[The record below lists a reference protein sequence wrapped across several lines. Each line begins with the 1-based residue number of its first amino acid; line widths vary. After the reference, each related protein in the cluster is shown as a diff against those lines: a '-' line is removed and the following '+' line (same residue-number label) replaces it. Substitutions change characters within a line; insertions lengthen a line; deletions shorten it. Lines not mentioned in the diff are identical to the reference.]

1 MKVIF
6 NYATRQFE
14 PMEPTL
20 RDRFMLGG
28 RVDFSKGGF
37 AELTRLLNLLPDGT
51 EVTRD
56 MVQKLIDDNNLDVTV
71 RNYFARPSKDLKGGI
86 TLSKRMS
93 PVKIT
98 DDLLETIDNYI
109 KNTPLNLKQ
118 IGEDLGYKPTK
129 KGQSGQLRSTSPLIK
144 EYEAKYGKIPEGR
157 FKPFK
162 LTEGSDYVKKVINLR
177 EKLGSTN
184 AVANELGL
192 DNKTIRNVLSQ
203 FRPDLMGDVNVPGPD
218 TGAKA
223 QKKRRLLK
231 EKEGTKQLSE
241 SEKLFN
247 KEQEKI
253 VKDLNNDFKKNPNKV
268 FNNPKLINLL
278 NLKLEKGNIVSKNKT
293 KKQILE
299 SINRQGGLLDIEHIE
314 DIATGK
320 KNVQFPVNRQITT
333 YNVNSGFLRSVAN
346 YVNRPDADPD
356 KIANIEKTLKEY
368 GLRVKTN
375 KGIIGAEMIGAKDNV
390 KRNLDAAGIKYD
402 DVVKPPQSLT
412 KKGLKFA
419 AKQIPLAS
427 FLIGAADA
435 AEAFKKGVRNPLDLY
450 TAYEVSPEVALKQK
464 EIREDPTGKLLK
476 EEIANLPEITT
487 DDQIAG
493 ALMDSF
499 PNQSFLQY
507 QSAVDDGFQGS
518 FEEYLQLQSMKMA
531 RGGRVGFA
539 NGSPSPLESEATIDQ
554 ALASLNSSE
563 VRKQFLYDTSPI
575 GELDKNIF
583 GKDGDRNLAQQFNT
597 QFLDPRSY
605 PYYAQKVL
613 RGAANIPEFILSTP
627 KAGFAFIRDL
637 KENAGITKGGVE
649 EILEILD
656 PSITRD
662 ILNGQFGDLLGI
674 SDKAIQASEEKR
686 SGPQRTTGDIL
697 QLAGELPGPATPFF
711 LIGYAPKLLKQLR
724 DLGVTGTAV
733 DKINKEIENKVAQQ
747 GVDQTRRDILLSIG
761 AGAGVGLLK
770 YLGLD
775 FLSKAPKAVKAAPE
789 IVTKGGTPKYF
800 FDFVNLIKSKG
811 KDITDKAATL
821 ERQKVYDYNGYEL
834 TEDISTG
841 KINIRK
847 DTEGGGSYPIGDGE
861 YETVEGIVRQEEI
874 NYNPSETIIND
885 KGKSVDVP
893 DNYSEDTARVGY
905 DGELD
910 DVSVGLDSI
919 DEILQLLSKD
929 GKKYSLKELEEMGI
943 NLEGIG
949 DNVLLKILKDPTE
962 LKIDKIRTKGDKEM
976 DKIRERITGRSDKAG
991 GGIMKMAGD
1000 DSGPPPKSGPT
1011 PDGLPYIAKNV
1022 RPIKERK

>member
-6 NYATRQFE
+6 NYATRQFQS
-14 PMEPTL
+14 MEPTL
-20 RDRFMLGG
+20 RDRFQLGG

-56 MVQKLIDDNNLDVTV
+56 VVQKIIDDNNLDVSV
-71 RNYFARPSKDLKGGI
+71 RNYFARPSKNLKEGI

-98 DDLLETIDNYI
+98 DELLDKVDNYI

-177 EKLGSTN
+177 ETLGSTN

-218 TGAKA
+218 TGVKA

-375 KGIIGAEMIGAKDNV
+375 KGTIGAEMISAKDNV

-427 FLIGAADA
+427 FLIGTADA

-464 EIREDPTGKLLK
+464 EIREDPTGELLK

-487 DDQIAG
+487 DDQVAG

-518 FEEYLQLQSMKMA
+518 FEEYLQQQSMKMA
-531 RGGRVGFA
+531 SGGRVGFA
-539 NGSPSPLESEATIDQ
+539 NGTPDPFIDQ
-554 ALASLNSSE
+554 ALAALESPSVADQFIKQNSPS
-563 VRKQFLYDTSPI
+563 V
-575 GELDKNIF
+575 GEMVF
-583 GKDGDRNLAQQFNT
+583 GKEGDRTLVQSFNT
-597 QFLDPRSY
+597 QFLDPRAF
-605 PYYAQKVL
+605 PYY
-613 RGAANIPEFILSTP
+613 GAKTLEGVTRIPEYMIRTIPALGDAVAGAIQGRPQVLQDLIKNLSPEFTDKLQKDFGLKKLIQDLEKDRTNPQKITGGLLELGGEIPGPVTPFILF
-627 KAGFAFIRDL
+627 K
-637 KENAGITKGGVE
+637 
-649 EILEILD
+649 
-656 PSITRD
+656 
-662 ILNGQFGDLLGI
+662 QF
-674 SDKAIQASEEKR
+674 
-686 SGPQRTTGDIL
+686 
-697 QLAGELPGPATPFF
+697 
-711 LIGYAPKLLKQLR
+711 PKLKKQLE
-724 DLGVTGTAV
+724 DLVGTGKAMEQV
-733 DKINKEIENKVAQQ
+733 NREIEKKGA
-747 GVDQTRRDILLSIG
+747 VDQTRRDIVLSIG
-761 AGAGVGLLK
+761 AGGAVGLLK

-775 FLSKAPKAVKAAPE
+775 NLFKVAPKVVEKAAP

-800 FDFVNLIKSKG
+800 FDFVNLIKTKG
-811 KDITDKAATL
+811 DDITEKASTL
-821 ERQKVYDYNGYEL
+821 ERQKVYDYNGYTL

-841 KINIRK
+841 KITINK
-847 DTEGGGSYPIGDGE
+847 NTEGMGTFTRADGE
-861 YETVEGIVRQEEI
+861 TEAYDTLIKEEI
-874 NYNPSETIIND
+874 SYSPPETIIND
-885 KGKSVDVP
+885 KGKPVKVP
-893 DNYSEDTARVGY
+893 DSYDEMTLGRSEDA
-905 DGELD
+905 EL
-910 DVSVGLDSI
+910 GLDSI
-919 DEILQLLSKD
+919 DEILELLSKD
-929 GKKYSLKELEEMGI
+929 GKTYSKEELTEMG
-943 NLEGIG
+943 L
-949 DNVLLKILKDPTE
+949 NVGSSNIFRFIKD
-962 LKIDKIRTKGDKEM
+962 K
-976 DKIRERITGRSDKAG
+976 KAG
-991 GGIMKMAGD
+991 GGIVKLAGAE
-1000 DSGPPPKSGPT
+1000 SGPPPKSGPT
-1011 PDGLPYIAKNV
+1011 PHGLPYVAKNV